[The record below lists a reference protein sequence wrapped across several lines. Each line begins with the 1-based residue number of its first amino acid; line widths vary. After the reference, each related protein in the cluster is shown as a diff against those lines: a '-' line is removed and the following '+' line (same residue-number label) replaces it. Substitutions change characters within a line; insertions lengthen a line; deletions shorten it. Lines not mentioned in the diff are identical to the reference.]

1 MFQQLNV
8 KRAASFMGAL
18 LLGAATAVGSVQADD
33 YPNKPITII
42 IPFGA
47 GGSHDMNARVF
58 TSIIPQYLGQAMIVK
73 LMPGASGQKGTAT
86 AVKAK
91 PDGYTLLFTHNFVDQ
106 LQPHTE
112 NLSYNPLK
120 DFKSVVML
128 NDSAP
133 LLWVKADKPWKS
145 LKEMLDYGKA
155 NPGKLKFSNSGK
167 WGASFTAGA
176 MIFTKAGVDAKFLP
190 YKGGGPSKRAVLAGD
205 ADFTFGRPS
214 TVMGGVKAGKVRVLA
229 VGGLTPMKILPGVPV
244 LNDMGY
250 GGSGNIMQRIL
261 LAQMGV
267 PAVRMKKLQDAFAK
281 LQNDK
286 TYKKLLKSLGENRNM
301 IMGPEYD
308 KLRASQS
315 QKYLKLVK
323 GLTGS

>member
-1 MFQQLNV
+1 MFKLSI
-8 KRAASFMGAL
+8 KRTASFMGAL
-18 LLGAATAVGSVQADD
+18 LLGAATFVGVAQADN
-33 YPNKPITII
+33 YPSKPITII

-73 LMPGASGQKGTAT
+73 LMPGASGQKAT
-86 AVKAK
+86 AYATKAK
-91 PDGYTLLFTHNFVDQ
+91 ADGYTLLFTHIFVDQ

-112 NLSYNPLK
+112 NLSYQPLK
-120 DFKSVVML
+120 DLVSVVQL

-133 LLWVKADKPWKS
+133 LLWVRADKPWKT
-145 LKEMLDYGKA
+145 LKEMLDYGRA

-176 MIFTKAGVDAKFLP
+176 MIFTKAGVQAKFMP

-214 TVMGGVKAGKVRVLA
+214 TVMGQARAGKVRVLA
-229 VGGLTPMKILPGVPV
+229 VGGTKPMKILPGVPV

-261 LAQMGV
+261 LAQKGI
-267 PAVRMKKLQDAFAK
+267 PADRLKTLQDAFGK

-286 TYKKLLKSLGENRNM
+286 TYKKLMKSLGENRNM
-301 IMGPEYD
+301 VMGPAYD
-308 KLRASQS
+308 KLRVTQS
-315 QKYLKLVK
+315 KKYLKLVK

>member
-1 MFQQLNV
+1 MFKLSL
-8 KRAASFMGAL
+8 KRMASFMSAL
-18 LLGAATAVGSVQADD
+18 LLGAATFIGVAQADN
-33 YPNKPITII
+33 YPSKPITII

-73 LMPGASGQKGTAT
+73 LMPGASGQKATAY

-91 PDGYTLLFTHNFVDQ
+91 PDGYNLLFTHNFIDQ

-112 NLSYNPLK
+112 NLSYDPFK
-120 DFKSVVML
+120 DLVTVIQL

-133 LLWVKADKPWKS
+133 LLWIRADKPWKN
-145 LKEMLDYGKA
+145 LDEMLAYGKA
-155 NPGKLKFSNSGK
+155 NPGKLLFANSGK

-176 MIFTKAGVDAKFLP
+176 MIFTKAGVQAKFMP

-214 TVMGGVKAGKVRVLA
+214 TIMGQVKAGKVRILA
-229 VGGLTPMKILPGVPV
+229 VGGTGPMKILPGVEV
-244 LNDMGY
+244 LNDKGY
-250 GGSGNIMQRIL
+250 GGSENIMQRIL
-261 LAQMGV
+261 MAQKGI
-267 PAVRMKKLQDAFAK
+267 PADRLKKLQDAFGK

-286 TYKKLLKSLGENRNM
+286 TYKKLMKSLGENRNM
-301 IMGPEYD
+301 VMGGKYEGMR
-308 KLRASQS
+308 RAQS
-315 QKYLKLVK
+315 KTYLKLVK